1 MTGFEKVFLLLL
13 TAPYGSSC
21 KASFWS
27 ILIDSTSVQLT
38 SDLPSLKRQRSYISW
53 RRVNGIV
60 KCCNISMA
68 PTHCLFCWKSWVLL
82 YLDELKEWLMKA
94 NEDTSELKKLSEK
107 EIFVKEETEN
117 KGWQFLE
124 TRLSLLLKQYKNTD
138 SVSLVSWKKIMLCW
152 W

>member
-1 MTGFEKVFLLLL
+1 M
-13 TAPYGSSC
+13 
-21 KASFWS
+21 
-27 ILIDSTSVQLT
+27 
-38 SDLPSLKRQRSYISW
+38 
-53 RRVNGIV
+53 
-60 KCCNISMA
+60 
-68 PTHCLFCWKSWVLL
+68 LL

-124 TRLSLLLKQYKNTD
+124 TRLSLLLKQNKNTD

-152 W
+152 

>member
-1 MTGFEKVFLLLL
+1 M
-13 TAPYGSSC
+13 
-21 KASFWS
+21 
-27 ILIDSTSVQLT
+27 
-38 SDLPSLKRQRSYISW
+38 
-53 RRVNGIV
+53 
-60 KCCNISMA
+60 
-68 PTHCLFCWKSWVLL
+68 LL

-94 NEDTSELKKLSEK
+94 NEDISELKKLSEK

-152 W
+152 

>member
-1 MTGFEKVFLLLL
+1 M
-13 TAPYGSSC
+13 
-21 KASFWS
+21 
-27 ILIDSTSVQLT
+27 
-38 SDLPSLKRQRSYISW
+38 
-53 RRVNGIV
+53 
-60 KCCNISMA
+60 
-68 PTHCLFCWKSWVLL
+68 LL

-124 TRLSLLLKQYKNTD
+124 IRLSLLLKQYKNTD

-152 W
+152 

>member
-1 MTGFEKVFLLLL
+1 
-13 TAPYGSSC
+13 
-21 KASFWS
+21 
-27 ILIDSTSVQLT
+27 
-38 SDLPSLKRQRSYISW
+38 
-53 RRVNGIV
+53 
-60 KCCNISMA
+60 MA
-68 PTHCLFCWKSWVLL
+68 HTHCLFCWKSCVLL

>member
-1 MTGFEKVFLLLL
+1 
-13 TAPYGSSC
+13 
-21 KASFWS
+21 
-27 ILIDSTSVQLT
+27 
-38 SDLPSLKRQRSYISW
+38 
-53 RRVNGIV
+53 
-60 KCCNISMA
+60 MA
-68 PTHCLFCWKSWVLL
+68 HTHRLFCWKSCVLL

-138 SVSLVSWKKIMLCW
+138 SVSLVS
-152 W
+152 

>member
-1 MTGFEKVFLLLL
+1 
-13 TAPYGSSC
+13 
-21 KASFWS
+21 
-27 ILIDSTSVQLT
+27 
-38 SDLPSLKRQRSYISW
+38 
-53 RRVNGIV
+53 
-60 KCCNISMA
+60 MA
-68 PTHCLFCWKSWVLL
+68 HMHCLFCWKSCVLL

>member
-1 MTGFEKVFLLLL
+1 
-13 TAPYGSSC
+13 
-21 KASFWS
+21 
-27 ILIDSTSVQLT
+27 
-38 SDLPSLKRQRSYISW
+38 
-53 RRVNGIV
+53 
-60 KCCNISMA
+60 MA
-68 PTHCLFCWKSWVLL
+68 HTHCLFCWKSCVLL

-94 NEDTSELKKLSEK
+94 NEDISELKKLSEK